1 MGKIDE
7 LKIYNQA
14 LNLVKEIYLLI
25 KNNYYLSK
33 DFSLCDQLKRS
44 SISVVT
50 NISEG
55 YFRTKKQF
63 KNYLHIASGS
73 ANEVISLLKIINLVY
88 RIETNELVEK
98 YTILGKQINSFN
110 KLLSNK

>member
-25 KNNYYLSK
+25 KNNYRLSK
-33 DFSLCDQLKRS
+33 DFSLCDQLKRA
-44 SISVVT
+44 SISVLT

-63 KNYLHIASGS
+63 KNYLQIASGS
-73 ANEVISLLKIINLVY
+73 ANEVVSLLKIINLVY
-88 RIETNELVEK
+88 QIKTKTLEEK
-98 YTILGKQINSFN
+98 FIILGKQINSFN
-110 KLLSNK
+110 KLLSKK